1 MTQNHVPSGSA
12 GSSPARGTIG
22 STLRPLALAFTLGAI
37 AVVGAA
43 LGFEHLGGYQPCALC
58 LEQRTPYYLAIPVGI
73 LLLAALRWKPD
84 RRLVAFLFAVAA
96 ALMLYDAGL
105 AAYHAG
111 VEWRFWEGPAACA
124 PTGAV
129 GRAAHNL
136 EERCE
141 GQHAPSCTD
150 ATWHFLGLSFAGW
163 NALLAS
169 GLALLA
175 AYGAVRAYGSR
186 TASQ

>member
-1 MTQNHVPSGSA
+1 MTQNHVTSGSA

-22 STLRPLALAFTLGAI
+22 PSLRLLALAFTLGAI
-37 AVVGAA
+37 AVIGAA

-73 LLLAALRWKPD
+73 VLLAALRWKPD
-84 RRLVAFLFAVAA
+84 RRLITILFALAA
-96 ALMLYDAGL
+96 ALMFYDAGL

-111 VEWRFWEGPAACA
+111 VEWRWWEGPAACA

-129 GRAAHNL
+129 GSAADVL
-136 EERCE
+136 AALGE

-163 NALLAS
+163 NAILAS

>member
-22 STLRPLALAFTLGAI
+22 NKLQPLALAFTLGAA
-37 AVVGAA
+37 AVVGTA

-58 LEQRTPYYLAIPVGI
+58 LEQRTPYYVAILVGI

-84 RRLVAFLFAVAA
+84 RRLVALLFAAA
-96 ALMLYDAGL
+96 AILMLYDAGL
-105 AAYHAG
+105 AVYHAG
-111 VEWRFWEGPAACA
+111 VEWRFWEGPASCA

-129 GRAAHNL
+129 GSAADMLNAL
-136 EERCE
+136 GE

>member
-1 MTQNHVPSGSA
+1 V
-12 GSSPARGTIG
+12 
-22 STLRPLALAFTLGAI
+22 FTLGAI
-37 AVVGAA
+37 AVIGAA

-58 LEQRTPYYLAIPVGI
+58 LQQRTPYYLAIPVGI
-73 LLLAALRWKPD
+73 VLLAALYWRPN
-84 RRLVAFLFAVAA
+84 RRLIAFLFAVAA
-96 ALMLYDAGL
+96 GLMLYDAGL

-124 PTGAV
+124 PTGDV
-129 GRAAHNL
+129 GSAASML
-136 EERCE
+136 EALGE

-163 NALLAS
+163 NAILAS
-169 GLALLA
+169 GLGVLA
-175 AYGAVRAYGSR
+175 AFGAMRAYGSR

>member
-1 MTQNHVPSGSA
+1 V
-12 GSSPARGTIG
+12 
-22 STLRPLALAFTLGAI
+22 
-37 AVVGAA
+37 
-43 LGFEHLGGYQPCALC
+43 
-58 LEQRTPYYLAIPVGI
+58 
-73 LLLAALRWKPD
+73 LLAALRWKPD
-84 RRLVAFLFAVAA
+84 RRLVAFLFALAA

-111 VEWRFWEGPAACA
+111 VEWRWWEGPAACA
-124 PTGAV
+124 PTGEV
-129 GRAAHNL
+129 GNAASML
-136 EERCE
+136 EALGE

-150 ATWHFLGLSFAGW
+150 ATWRFLGLSFAGW
-163 NALLAS
+163 NAILAS